1 MEKLSNLEQAIQIL
15 EVRGEGVIVAEEQ
28 PDGKMKYIVGTE
40 AACYAL
46 YNTEAT
52 LRTCRKFFMHSQCS
66 FEVICRLGSH
76 HQGALHSSK

>member
-28 PDGKMKYIVGTE
+28 PDGKMKYIVSTE

-46 YNTEAT
+46 YNTEA
-52 LRTCRKFFMHSQCS
+52 
-66 FEVICRLGSH
+66 
-76 HQGALHSSK
+76 A